1 MARTAL
7 LFLASLA
14 ALAHAQPGGVQFERA
29 TGVEPSLPQSSVY
42 EILEDRRGFLW
53 FATREG
59 LGRWDGHTMRTWRRR
74 PFDEASLPG
83 NVVRQ
88 LVLDGRGDLWVST
101 EATDWSPTGSA
112 RLVGPAHDEVHR
124 YGHPGTRLFVGPD
137 GRAWLADSLDL
148 WRFDAEADGF
158 VRDRERIERGPVAA
172 GLATRDGT
180 LWLATQEGIEA
191 YPPDGP
197 PRLVRPDRPWH
208 EGEGLS
214 SSRFNALAEGPDDV
228 VWGGGALLGRLDAA
242 RGRSET
248 LGVPAPT
255 LAGHGVGLSVNESL
269 PDAGGAWAA
278 TLDGVYRIDADG
290 YTRHS
295 LRLPGDVDTQNW
307 VAGLHRDRTGAVWA
321 GTVWGLHRA
330 APSGP
335 PFRLIAHD
343 PDDPNSLGCGIVLA
357 VHRGPRG
364 ALWVGT
370 LGGGLNRIG
379 LDGAVTR
386 LRHARADART
396 ISHDWIW
403 SIRSDAD
410 RVWVGTGGGL
420 DAVDPDPPHAVRRY
434 RFEADPATGAG
445 PSATGL
451 HVGSDGTLWFGHI
464 GGLNRLLPDGT
475 RRTTMTPNGAG
486 VQAIVEAPGGAWVAS
501 GGGLLRYDAGAD
513 ALRVIRHDP
522 DDPASLSDDATIA
535 LHRDRRGRLWVGT
548 QSGLDRFDPA
558 TGGFEHV
565 TSADGLPSD
574 VVYAI
579 LEDDAGRL
587 WISTNRGLARYD
599 EAATPRVRAF
609 SLADGVGNVE
619 FNRNAAFRDADGT
632 MYFGGDRGV
641 TVFHPDAFAT
651 ASPAPPVVVTAVE
664 RATREGTARSDY
676 VGPEGVVL
684 APDVTTFALEF
695 AALEFVHA
703 HRSRY
708 AVRLDGWD
716 EDWVE
721 VGDRR
726 LVSYTNLP
734 PGRYAF
740 RVRAT
745 DADGAWGPEA
755 DSVPILVQPA
765 LWETWGFRTLL
776 ALALVGLV
784 AGVGWG
790 VSRRRYQR
798 ELAELKAQQARDAER
813 ARISRDV
820 HDEVGASL
828 SEIAILSEVARR
840 QLDGEANEERL
851 RRIAETSR
859 EMLDSLGQ
867 IVWAVNPRNDR
878 LPALAGYLREHA
890 ARFLD
895 AHGLR
900 ARLDVARLG
909 DAPVPAEVRRAVFLV
924 LKEALHNVVKHAGA
938 AEVAVTFGAE
948 GDRLVLTVRDDG
960 RGLAG
965 GDGVRWAGGDGLGN
979 MARRAEEVG
988 GSLAVCDAVGGGTEV
1003 RLDVPVAGAT
1013 SPVDVTRREA
1023 ARA

>member
-1 MARTAL
+1 MRSRVLLLAL
-7 LFLASLA
+7 LAVA
-14 ALAHAQPGGVQFERA
+14 AHAQPEGRRFERA
-29 TGVEPSLPQSSVY
+29 TGVEPHLPQSSVY
-42 EILEDRRGFLW
+42 EILEDQRGFLW

-74 PFDEASLPG
+74 PFDAASLPG

-88 LVLDGRGDLWVST
+88 LVLDGHGDLWAAT
-101 EATDWSPTGSA
+101 EATDWRPTGIA
-112 RLVGPAHDEVHR
+112 RLVGPAHDEVRR

-137 GRAWLADSLDL
+137 GAAWLADSLRL
-148 WRFDAEADGF
+148 WRFDPATDAF
-158 VRDRERIERGPVAA
+158 VRARRRLARGPVAA

-180 LWLATQEGIEA
+180 VWLATTDGVEA
-191 YPPDGP
+191 YPPEGP
-197 PRLVRPDRPWH
+197 ARLVRPDRPWH
-208 EGEGLS
+208 EGEPLS
-214 SSRFNALAEGPDDV
+214 SARFNALAEGPDGA
-228 VWGGGALLGRLDAA
+228 VWVGGALLGRLDP
-242 RGRSET
+242 RRDRIRT

-255 LAGHGVGLSVNESL
+255 LAGHGVGLGVNEIV
-269 PDAGGAWAA
+269 PDAAGAWAA
-278 TLDGVYRIDADG
+278 TLDGVYRVEADG
-290 YTRHS
+290 HTRYS
-295 LRLPGDVDTQNW
+295 LRLPGDVPTQNW
-307 VAGLHRDRTGAVWA
+307 VAGLHRDRTGTVWA

-330 APSGP
+330 APAGP

-343 PDDPNSLGCGIVLA
+343 PDDPNSLGSGIVLA

-379 LDGAVTR
+379 PDGAVTR
-386 LRHARADART
+386 FRHDPTDART
-396 ISHDWIW
+396 ITHDWIW
-403 SIRSDAD
+403 SVRSDAD

-420 DAVDPDPPHAVRRY
+420 AAVDPAPPHRVE
-434 RFEADPATGAG
+434 RFPFEPDPTTGAG

-451 HVGSDGTLWFGHI
+451 HVGVDGTLWFGHI

-475 RRTTMTPNGAG
+475 RNTTATPDGTG
-486 VQAIVEAPGGAWVAS
+486 VQAVLEAPGGAWVAS
-501 GGGLLRYDAGAD
+501 GAGLLRYDAEAD
-513 ALRVIRHDP
+513 ALRALHHDP
-522 DDPASLSDDATIA
+522 GDPASLSDDATIA
-535 LHRDRRGRLWVGT
+535 LHRDRRGRLWIGT

-558 TGGFEHV
+558 TGGFVHV

-579 LEDDAGRL
+579 LEDDDGRL
-587 WISTNRGLARYD
+587 WVSTNRGLARYD
-599 EAATPRVRAF
+599 EAATPPVRAF
-609 SLADGVGNVE
+609 TVADGVGNVE

-641 TVFHPDAFAT
+641 TVFHPGDL
-651 ASPAPPVVVTAVE
+651 APPAAAPLVVVTAVE
-664 RATREGTARSDY
+664 RATRDGTLRDDY
-676 VGPEGVVL
+676 VGPKGVTL

-695 AALEFVHA
+695 TALDFLHA
-703 HRSRY
+703 HRNRY

-721 VGDRR
+721 VGSRR

-734 PGRYAF
+734 PGRYTF

-745 DADGAWGPEA
+745 DADGVWGLEA
-755 DSVPILVQPA
+755 TPVPVVVRPA
-765 LWETWGFRTLL
+765 FYETWAVRTLA
-776 ALALVGLV
+776 ALALLALV

-790 VSRRRYQR
+790 ASRRRYRR
-798 ELAELKAQQARDAER
+798 ELAELRARQARDAER

-924 LKEALHNVVKHAGA
+924 LKEALHNAVKHAGA
-938 AEVAVTFGAE
+938 DEVAVTFGAE

-965 GDGVRWAGGDGLGN
+965 GDGMRWAGGDGLGN

-988 GSLAVCDAVGGGTEV
+988 GTLAVRDAPGGGVEV
-1003 RLDVPVAGAT
+1003 RLDVPSGGAT
-1013 SPVDVTRREA
+1013 SPVDVTRGEA